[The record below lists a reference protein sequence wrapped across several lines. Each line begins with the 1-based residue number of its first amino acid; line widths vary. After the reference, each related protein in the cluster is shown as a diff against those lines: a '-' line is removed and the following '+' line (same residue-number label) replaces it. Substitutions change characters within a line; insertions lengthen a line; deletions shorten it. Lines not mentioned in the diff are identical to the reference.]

1 MRGFLYLDFKIE
13 IYIHDKWNA
22 IAKIYQ
28 YILNVWKP
36 CKGCIKLAAL
46 NV

>member
-1 MRGFLYLDFKIE
+1 MLNSRMRGFLYLDFKIE

-28 YILNVWKP
+28 YILND
-36 CKGCIKLAAL
+36 LETM
-46 NV
+46 